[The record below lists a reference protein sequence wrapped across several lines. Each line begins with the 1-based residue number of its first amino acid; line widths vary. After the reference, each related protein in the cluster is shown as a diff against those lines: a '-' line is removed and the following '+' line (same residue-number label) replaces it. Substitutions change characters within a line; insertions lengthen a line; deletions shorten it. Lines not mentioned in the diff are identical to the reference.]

1 MWIFEKK
8 MEFPV
13 KIKNTNPALARCGS
27 QTGKTTYIIYTRI
40 TFRLPRRGKPVG
52 SARPLPVGLK
62 KRELKLTNTIEL
74 KCHVQILIHYWK
86 PVRTSVT

>member
-1 MWIFEKK
+1 M
-8 MEFPV
+8 
-13 KIKNTNPALARCGS
+13 
-27 QTGKTTYIIYTRI
+27 
-40 TFRLPRRGKPVG
+40 G

-86 PVRTSVT
+86 PVCTSVT